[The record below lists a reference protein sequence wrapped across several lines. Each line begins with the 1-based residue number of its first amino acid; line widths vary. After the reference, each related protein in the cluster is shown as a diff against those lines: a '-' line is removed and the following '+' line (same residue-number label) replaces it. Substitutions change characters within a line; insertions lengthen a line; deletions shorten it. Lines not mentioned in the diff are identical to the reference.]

1 MMHHFF
7 VQNFSTNKKSLLITT
22 ENPHPPNFHKMTKID
37 IVKLT
42 PHEYAMIHMYDTQQ
56 IFRFLQLQKNEIAHE
71 SASRFTLYTGIQKNH
86 SKNHKS
92 WCTNQT
98 KTQKQIFSRMSK
110 YYYTP
115 HPSTHQSITL
125 SALFRT
131 PAIMS
136 SSNSFSNSH
145 TSFTG
150 NSIHGNIKAG
160 GGSSLVQL
168 KPRDTVGN
176 VTDHNDIRN
185 NVRILPNPTM
195 TSNSNSKKN
204 PNNNDNVN
212 LNKRS
217 LVDNDRDEAGTAT
230 ARPRLDDPD
239 GKPGLPSLRATTKD
253 RTLAMPMMLAQT
265 KVRLLHQ
272 ILILVQEYVLS
283 PEPAMGSC
291 IPSSLVQSGKRGPS
305 GDHLRK
311 WKQVVEMLH
320 THTSAGKCYRPLE
333 KAQTFRDKII
343 SAIKTWVD
351 FMSGV
356 GITVNL
362 DEADG
367 PAMRM
372 LGRGTMPTDEN
383 NAFFLYVHKCY
394 LELILSKT
402 TGKIIESS
410 FGNTTVIDV
419 ETSVVMNDAIGE
431 GSMLDDSMMTFE
443 DGTAGGVGD
452 AKLPGA
458 TSSSGVSGGR
468 AAVAFSERWFMGQ
481 PIRKRVRGS
490 NVNTGKYDDNPNHGL
505 NDIAESISDAA
516 DCAVHIMQRCIAL
529 EHEKLKMERIE
540 HKARLA
546 KYRVDLDIA
555 KLEKRKF
562 EHDQNK
568 SDLEMLESLEVK
580 IVTAAPGSS
589 ILQHWKR
596 MREKC
601 INRLSM
607 SG

>member
-1 MMHHFF
+1 
-7 VQNFSTNKKSLLITT
+7 
-22 ENPHPPNFHKMTKID
+22 
-37 IVKLT
+37 
-42 PHEYAMIHMYDTQQ
+42 
-56 IFRFLQLQKNEIAHE
+56 
-71 SASRFTLYTGIQKNH
+71 
-86 SKNHKS
+86 
-92 WCTNQT
+92 
-98 KTQKQIFSRMSK
+98 
-110 YYYTP
+110 
-115 HPSTHQSITL
+115 
-125 SALFRT
+125 
-131 PAIMS
+131 MS
-136 SSNSFSNSH
+136 SSNSISNSN
-145 TSFTG
+145 TSITG

-160 GGSSLVQL
+160 EGGSSSSLVKL
-168 KPRDTVGN
+168 KPKGTGYN
-176 VTDHNDIRN
+176 VTDHNNIHN
-185 NVRILPNPTM
+185 NVKLLPNPAT
-195 TSNSNSKKN
+195 TAESNSKKN
-204 PNNNDNVN
+204 PNYHDNIN
-212 LNKRS
+212 LNKRC
-217 LVDNDRDEAGTAT
+217 LVDNNDDEAGSAT
-230 ARPRLDDPD
+230 AGARLDDPT

-253 RTLAMPMMLAQT
+253 RTLALPMMLAQP
-265 KVRLLHQ
+265 KVRLLRQ
-272 ILILVQEYVLS
+272 ILVLVQEYVLS
-283 PEPAMGSC
+283 PEAPMGSC
-291 IPSSLVQSGKRGPS
+291 IPSSVSSLMHSGKRGPS

-311 WKQVVEMLH
+311 WKQVTEMFHSH
-320 THTSAGKCYRPLE
+320 TAVGKCYRPLE
-333 KAQTFRDKII
+333 KAQTFRDKIL
-343 SAIKTWVD
+343 SAIKTWLD
-351 FMSGV
+351 YMNGI

-367 PAMRM
+367 PGIRM

-383 NAFFLYVHKCY
+383 NSFFLYVHKCY

-419 ETSVVMNDAIGE
+419 ESSVVMNDEIGG
-431 GSMLDDSMMTFE
+431 GSMLDDTMMTFE

-458 TSSSGVSGGR
+458 NSSSGVSTGG
-468 AAVAFSERWFMGQ
+468 AAVALSDRWFMGQ

-490 NVNTGKYDDNPNHGL
+490 NVNAGKYDNNPNHGL

-555 KLEKRKF
+555 RLEKRKL
-562 EHDQNK
+562 EYDQNK

-601 INRLSM
+601 MNRLTT